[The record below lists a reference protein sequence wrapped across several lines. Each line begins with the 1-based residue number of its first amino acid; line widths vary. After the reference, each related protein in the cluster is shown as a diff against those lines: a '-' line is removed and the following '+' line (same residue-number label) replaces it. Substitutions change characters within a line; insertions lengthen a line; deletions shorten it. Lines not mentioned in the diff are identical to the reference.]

1 MIKKTTDLINKDVEL
16 LSERDKKIIKLKK
29 KILKEIDSL
38 LERYKA
44 ETIQTN
50 FSMETFEFV
59 VKNSFALIKLR
70 DYTCNP
76 ASFNQM
82 WNNGYII
89 SDLHID
95 MWLQENYSFTFNF
108 LYNAEEHNY
117 NIIPLL
123 NDNFFELYFTDIVDE
138 ALYKQKLQKNCS
150 E

>member
-1 MIKKTTDLINKDVEL
+1 MIEKTTDLINKDVEL

-29 KILKEIDSL
+29 KILKEINSL
-38 LERYKA
+38 LEMYKA
-44 ETIQTN
+44 EASQT
-50 FSMETFEFV
+50 EIFEFA

-82 WNNGYII
+82 WNKSYII

-95 MWLQENYSFTFNF
+95 MWLQEDYSFAFNF
-108 LYNAEEHNY
+108 LYNVEEHNY
-117 NIIPLL
+117 DIIPLL

>member
-1 MIKKTTDLINKDVEL
+1 MIEKTTDLINKDVEL
-16 LSERDKKIIKLKK
+16 LSERDRKIIKLKK
-29 KILKEIDSL
+29 KILKEINSL
-38 LERYKA
+38 LEMYKA
-44 ETIQTN
+44 EASQT
-50 FSMETFEFV
+50 EIFEFA

-82 WNNGYII
+82 WNKSYII

-95 MWLQENYSFTFNF
+95 MWLQEDYSFAFNF
-108 LYNAEEHNY
+108 LYNVEEHNY
-117 NIIPLL
+117 DIIPLL

>member
-1 MIKKTTDLINKDVEL
+1 MIEKTTDLMNKEVKL
-16 LSERDKKIIKLKK
+16 FSERDEKIAKLKK
-29 KILKEIDSL
+29 KILNEIDSL

-44 ETIQTN
+44 EASQAE
-50 FSMETFEFV
+50 SFEFA

-70 DYTCNP
+70 DYINNP
-76 ASFNQM
+76 VSFNQI

-95 MWLQENYSFTFNF
+95 MWLQEDYSFAFNF
-108 LYNAEEHNY
+108 LYIAEEHNY
-117 NIIPLL
+117 KIIPLL

-138 ALYKQKLQKNCS
+138 ALYKQKLQKNCP

>member
-1 MIKKTTDLINKDVEL
+1 MIEKTTDLINKDVEL

-38 LERYKA
+38 LEMYKA
-44 ETIQTN
+44 EASQT
-50 FSMETFEFV
+50 EIFEFA

-95 MWLQENYSFTFNF
+95 MWLQEDYSFAFNF
-108 LYNAEEHNY
+108 LYNVEEHNY
-117 NIIPLL
+117 DIIPLL

-138 ALYKQKLQKNCS
+138 ALYKQKFQKNCS

>member
-1 MIKKTTDLINKDVEL
+1 MIEKTTDLINKDVEL

-38 LERYKA
+38 LKRYKA
-44 ETIQTN
+44 EASQAEI
-50 FSMETFEFV
+50 FEFA

-95 MWLQENYSFTFNF
+95 MWLQEDYSFVFNF
-108 LYNAEEHNY
+108 LYNVEEHNY
-117 NIIPLL
+117 DIIPLL

-138 ALYKQKLQKNCS
+138 ALYEQKLQKNCP

>member
-1 MIKKTTDLINKDVEL
+1 MIEKTTDLMNKEVKL
-16 LSERDKKIIKLKK
+16 FSERDEKIAKLKK
-29 KILKEIDSL
+29 KILNEIDSL

-44 ETIQTN
+44 EASQAE
-50 FSMETFEFV
+50 SFEFA

-70 DYTCNP
+70 DYINNP
-76 ASFNQM
+76 VSFNQI

-95 MWLQENYSFTFNF
+95 MWLQEDYSFAFNF
-108 LYNAEEHNY
+108 LYIAEEHNY
-117 NIIPLL
+117 NIIPLF

-138 ALYKQKLQKNCS
+138 ALYKQKLQKNCP

>member
-1 MIKKTTDLINKDVEL
+1 MIEKTTDLMNKEVKL
-16 LSERDKKIIKLKK
+16 FSEWDEKIAKLKK
-29 KILKEIDSL
+29 KILNEIDSL

-44 ETIQTN
+44 EASQAE
-50 FSMETFEFV
+50 SFEFA

-70 DYTCNP
+70 DYINNP
-76 ASFNQM
+76 VSFNQI

-95 MWLQENYSFTFNF
+95 MWLQEDYSFAFNF
-108 LYNAEEHNY
+108 LYIAEEHNY

-138 ALYKQKLQKNCS
+138 ALYKQKLQKNCP

>member
-1 MIKKTTDLINKDVEL
+1 MIEKTTDLINKDVEL

-29 KILKEIDSL
+29 KILKEINSL
-38 LERYKA
+38 LEMYKA
-44 ETIQTN
+44 EASQT
-50 FSMETFEFV
+50 EIFEFA

-82 WNNGYII
+82 WNKSYII

-95 MWLQENYSFTFNF
+95 MWLQEDYSFAFNF

-123 NDNFFELYFTDIVDE
+123 NDNFLNYI
-138 ALYKQKLQKNCS
+138 LPI
-150 E
+150 

>member
-1 MIKKTTDLINKDVEL
+1 MIEKTTDLMNKEVKL
-16 LSERDKKIIKLKK
+16 FSERDEKIAKLKK
-29 KILKEIDSL
+29 KILNEIDSL

-44 ETIQTN
+44 EASQAE
-50 FSMETFEFV
+50 SFEFA

-70 DYTCNP
+70 DYINNP
-76 ASFNQM
+76 VSFNQI

-95 MWLQENYSFTFNF
+95 MWLQEDYSFTFNF
-108 LYNAEEHNY
+108 LYIAEEHNY
-117 NIIPLL
+117 NIIPLF

-138 ALYKQKLQKNCS
+138 ALYKQKLQKNCP

>member
-1 MIKKTTDLINKDVEL
+1 MIEKTTDLINKDVEL

-29 KILKEIDSL
+29 KILKEINSL
-38 LERYKA
+38 LEMYKA
-44 ETIQTN
+44 EASQT
-50 FSMETFEFV
+50 EIFEFA

-82 WNNGYII
+82 WNKSNII

-138 ALYKQKLQKNCS
+138 ALYKQKFQKNCS

>member
-1 MIKKTTDLINKDVEL
+1 MIEKTTDLMNKEVKL
-16 LSERDKKIIKLKK
+16 FSERDEKIAKLKK
-29 KILKEIDSL
+29 KILNEIDSL

-44 ETIQTN
+44 EASQAE
-50 FSMETFEFV
+50 SFEFA

-70 DYTCNP
+70 DYINNP
-76 ASFNQM
+76 VSFNQI

-95 MWLQENYSFTFNF
+95 MWLQEDYSFAFNF
-108 LYNAEEHNY
+108 LYIAEEHNY

-138 ALYKQKLQKNCS
+138 ALYEQKLQKNCP

>member
-1 MIKKTTDLINKDVEL
+1 MIEKTTDLINKDVEL

-29 KILKEIDSL
+29 KILKEINSL
-38 LERYKA
+38 LEMYKA
-44 ETIQTN
+44 EASQT
-50 FSMETFEFV
+50 EIFEFA

-82 WNNGYII
+82 WNKSYII

-138 ALYKQKLQKNCS
+138 ALYKQKFQKNCS

>member
-1 MIKKTTDLINKDVEL
+1 MIEKATDLINKDVEL

-29 KILKEIDSL
+29 KILKEINSL
-38 LERYKA
+38 LEMYKA
-44 ETIQTN
+44 EASQT
-50 FSMETFEFV
+50 EIFEFA

-82 WNNGYII
+82 WNKSYII

-95 MWLQENYSFTFNF
+95 MWLQEDYSFAFNF
-108 LYNAEEHNY
+108 LYNVEEHNY
-117 NIIPLL
+117 DIIPLL

>member
-1 MIKKTTDLINKDVEL
+1 MIEKTTDLINKDVEL

-29 KILKEIDSL
+29 KILKEINSL
-38 LERYKA
+38 LEMYKA
-44 ETIQTN
+44 EASQT
-50 FSMETFEFV
+50 EIFEFA

-82 WNNGYII
+82 WNKSYII

-95 MWLQENYSFTFNF
+95 MWLQEDYSFAFNF
-108 LYNAEEHNY
+108 LYNVEEHNY
-117 NIIPLL
+117 DIIPLL
-123 NDNFFELYFTDIVDE
+123 NDNFFELYFTDIDE

>member
-1 MIKKTTDLINKDVEL
+1 MIEKTTDLINKDVEL

-29 KILKEIDSL
+29 KILKEINSL
-38 LERYKA
+38 LEMYKA
-44 ETIQTN
+44 EASQT
-50 FSMETFEFV
+50 EIFEFA

-70 DYTCNP
+70 NYTCNP

-82 WNNGYII
+82 WNKSYII

-95 MWLQENYSFTFNF
+95 MWLQEDYSFAFNF

-138 ALYKQKLQKNCS
+138 ALYKQKFQKNCP

>member
-1 MIKKTTDLINKDVEL
+1 MIEKTTDLINKDVEL

-29 KILKEIDSL
+29 KILKEINSL
-38 LERYKA
+38 LEMYKA
-44 ETIQTN
+44 EASQT
-50 FSMETFEFV
+50 EIFEFA

-82 WNNGYII
+82 WNKSYII

-95 MWLQENYSFTFNF
+95 MWLQENYSFIFNF

-138 ALYKQKLQKNCS
+138 ALYKQKFQKNCS

>member
-1 MIKKTTDLINKDVEL
+1 MIEKTTDLMNKEVKL
-16 LSERDKKIIKLKK
+16 FSERDEKIAKLKK
-29 KILKEIDSL
+29 KILNEIDSL

-44 ETIQTN
+44 EASQAE
-50 FSMETFEFV
+50 SFEFA

-70 DYTCNP
+70 DYINNP
-76 ASFNQM
+76 VSFNQI

-95 MWLQENYSFTFNF
+95 MWLQEDYSFAFNF
-108 LYNAEEHNY
+108 LYIAEEHNY
-117 NIIPLL
+117 NIIPLF

-138 ALYKQKLQKNCS
+138 ALYEQKLQKNCP

>member
-1 MIKKTTDLINKDVEL
+1 MIKKTTDLMNKEVKL
-16 LSERDKKIIKLKK
+16 FSERDEKIAKLKK
-29 KILKEIDSL
+29 KILNEIDSL

-44 ETIQTN
+44 EASQAE
-50 FSMETFEFV
+50 SFEFA

-70 DYTCNP
+70 DYINNP
-76 ASFNQM
+76 VSFNQI

-95 MWLQENYSFTFNF
+95 MWLQEDYSFAFNF
-108 LYNAEEHNY
+108 LYIAEEHNY
-117 NIIPLL
+117 NIIPLF

-138 ALYKQKLQKNCS
+138 ALYEQKLQKNCP

>member
-1 MIKKTTDLINKDVEL
+1 MIEKTTDLINKDIEFF
-16 LSERDKKIIKLKK
+16 SERDEKIIKLKK

-44 ETIQTN
+44 EASQT
-50 FSMETFEFV
+50 EIFEFA
-59 VKNSFALIKLR
+59 VKNSFVLIKLR

-95 MWLQENYSFTFNF
+95 MWLQEDYSFAFNF
-108 LYNAEEHNY
+108 LYNVEEHNY
-117 NIIPLL
+117 DIIPLL

-138 ALYKQKLQKNCS
+138 ALYKQKLQKNCPK
-150 E
+150 

>member
-1 MIKKTTDLINKDVEL
+1 MIEKTTDLINKDIEFF
-16 LSERDKKIIKLKK
+16 SERDEKIIKLKK

-44 ETIQTN
+44 EASQAEI
-50 FSMETFEFV
+50 FEFA

-82 WNNGYII
+82 WNKGYII

-95 MWLQENYSFTFNF
+95 MWLQEDYSFAFNF
-108 LYNAEEHNY
+108 LYNVEEHNY
-117 NIIPLL
+117 DIIPLL

-138 ALYKQKLQKNCS
+138 ALYKQKLQKNCP

>member
-1 MIKKTTDLINKDVEL
+1 MIEKTTDLMNKEVKL
-16 LSERDKKIIKLKK
+16 FSERDEKIAKLKK
-29 KILKEIDSL
+29 KILNEIDSL

-44 ETIQTN
+44 EASQAE
-50 FSMETFEFV
+50 SFEFA

-70 DYTCNP
+70 DYINNP
-76 ASFNQM
+76 VSFNQI

-95 MWLQENYSFTFNF
+95 MWLQEDYSFAFNF
-108 LYNAEEHNY
+108 FYIAEEHNY

-138 ALYKQKLQKNCS
+138 ALYKQKLQKNCP

>member
-1 MIKKTTDLINKDVEL
+1 MIEKTTDLINKEVKL
-16 LSERDKKIIKLKK
+16 FSERDEKIAKLKK
-29 KILKEIDSL
+29 KILNEIDSL

-44 ETIQTN
+44 EASQAE
-50 FSMETFEFV
+50 SFEFA

-70 DYTCNP
+70 DYINNP
-76 ASFNQM
+76 VSFNQI

-95 MWLQENYSFTFNF
+95 MWLQEDYSFAFNF
-108 LYNAEEHNY
+108 LYIAEEHNY
-117 NIIPLL
+117 NIIPLF

-138 ALYKQKLQKNCS
+138 ALYEQKLQKNCP

>member
-1 MIKKTTDLINKDVEL
+1 MIEKTTDLMNKEVKL
-16 LSERDKKIIKLKK
+16 FSERDEKIAKLKK
-29 KILKEIDSL
+29 KILNEIDSL

-44 ETIQTN
+44 EASQAE
-50 FSMETFEFV
+50 SFEFA

-82 WNNGYII
+82 WNNDYII

-95 MWLQENYSFTFNF
+95 MWLQEDYSFVFNF

-138 ALYKQKLQKNCS
+138 ALYKQKLQKNCP

>member
-1 MIKKTTDLINKDVEL
+1 MIEKTTDLINKDVEL

-29 KILKEIDSL
+29 KILKEINSL
-38 LERYKA
+38 LEMYKA
-44 ETIQTN
+44 EASQT
-50 FSMETFEFV
+50 EIFEFA

-82 WNNGYII
+82 WNKSYII
-89 SDLHID
+89 SDLHIY
-95 MWLQENYSFTFNF
+95 MWLQEDYSFAFNF
-108 LYNAEEHNY
+108 LYNVEEHNY
-117 NIIPLL
+117 DIIPLL

>member
-1 MIKKTTDLINKDVEL
+1 MIEKTTDLINKDVEL

-44 ETIQTN
+44 EVSQAEI
-50 FSMETFEFV
+50 FEFA

-95 MWLQENYSFTFNF
+95 MWLQEDYSFAFNF

-138 ALYKQKLQKNCS
+138 ALYKQKLQKNCP